1 MPDAL
6 GPIGLDP
13 NQIRVQLGQQWQQA
27 DDKNAMSTETF
38 SQVMW
43 HTVLKE
49 CLKLDLMGGEGSEG
63 FAGSMYNDWAKEG
76 FSAAIAA
83 QLAKQNPLSLPGQ
96 AGHGDSH

>member
-13 NQIRVQLGQQWQQA
+13 NQIRAQLGQQWQQA
-27 DDKNAMSTETF
+27 GEKNSMSAESF

-49 CLKLDLMGGEGSEG
+49 CLHFDLMGGGEG
-63 FAGSMYNDWAKEG
+63 FAGSMYSDWAKEG
-76 FSAAIAA
+76 FSSAIAS
-83 QLAKQNPLSLPGQ
+83 QLARQNPLSFPGQ
-96 AGHGDSH
+96 TETSNPL